1 MDVLLIDKS
10 GKRGI
15 FVECKFTSNPMPH
28 GEYKDLMNDELFG
41 EFEGR
46 GRGGATY
53 LVFSLILHTLLFE
66 GFS

>member
-46 GRGGATY
+46 G
-53 LVFSLILHTLLFE
+53 
-66 GFS
+66 